1 MSKDV
6 QVASRYVKGCSLPSS
21 SGKRRSKP
29 RVTSHPSERLAS
41 RRPQTV
47 TIGERV
53 TREPWRS
60 VGWSV
65 RWHGHR
71 GEAWRLLRN
80 WTERRC
86 LTQPSHCVFPE
97 RKREQD
103 PGGPPTRVPAVTA
116 AAAWTQPARPRGA
129 WGASVAHPHGGLPLS
144 LQREGEPGTCST
156 REEPGDVMFSD
167 RLKRTKPD
175 STNAWPL
182 EEPGL

>member
-1 MSKDV
+1 M
-6 QVASRYVKGCSLPSS
+6 KGCSLPSS

-167 RLKRTKPD
+167 RHKRTKPD
-175 STNAWPL
+175 SSNAWPL